1 MVTTDQSEIFN
12 MKANLCTLF
21 LCAVLL
27 TQIFIIYRETLS
39 AVMNVYISL
48 VNSYLSIFSITYERR
63 PVVIFRSILFH

>member
-1 MVTTDQSEIFN
+1 
-12 MKANLCTLF
+12 MKDNLCKIF

-48 VNSYLSIFSITYERR
+48 MNSYLAIIFNNI
-63 PVVIFRSILFH
+63 

>member
-1 MVTTDQSEIFN
+1 
-12 MKANLCTLF
+12 MKNNLCTLF

-48 VNSYLSIFSITYERR
+48 VDSYLSI
-63 PVVIFRSILFH
+63 IFNNI